1 MTPILT
7 YHFPA
12 VFSLS
17 KEKGCLRG
25 QKIWKFNSTLTKDQC
40 YINEIKNM
48 IRSFCNA
55 NKCLSNRQ
63 LKLELLNHEVRKVT
77 IYYTKQI
84 AEENR
89 QQKTNL
95 QNQLKILAKNLDEDD
110 NLSKYS
116 NIKNE
121 LDAIYHHITEG
132 RRIRSKCHWYEHG

>member
-1 MTPILT
+1 MTPIST
-7 YHFPA
+7 YSP
-12 VFSLS
+12 VLFSLS
-17 KEKGCLRG
+17 KETGCLRC
-25 QKIWKFNSTLTKDQC
+25 KRIWKFNSSLTKDQG

-63 LKLELLNHEVRKVT
+63 LKLELLIYEVRKVT

-95 QNQLKILAKNLDEDD
+95 ENQLKILAKNLDEDD

-121 LDAIYHHITEG
+121 LDAIYV
-132 RRIRSKCHWYEHG
+132 CPL